1 MFYAILVAASLIFW
15 LVAIDR
21 PVLLIK
27 FKSGQVVKQKGHL
40 PATFRHNVIEIAK
53 QNPFDGEFKVYQQ
66 RSGAKLVFS
75 KHTPKPVQQ
84 RIRNV
89 FPHQSFRSKGKKK
102 IS

>member
-1 MFYAILVAASLIFW
+1 MLYVILVAAMLIFW

-27 FKSGQVVKQKGHL
+27 FKSGLVVKQKGHL
-40 PATFRHNVIEIAK
+40 PATFRQSVVEIAK
-53 QNPFDGEFKVYQQ
+53 QTPFDGQFKVYQQ

-75 KHTPKPVQQ
+75 KQMPKPVQQ

-89 FPHQSFRSKGKKK
+89 FPHQSFRSRGKRKLY
-102 IS
+102 